1 MAKRQKKKKQNI
13 TLDDLK
19 QEAQSKKT
27 KIENIVEK
35 EKDKNVTLDDINQDL
50 SKDEKLVEN
59 FDEQKINN
67 EESVIVNNGN
77 WWMENNEENISED
90 QVGDDTNTISTL
102 DNVNT
107 TPAVEDTNDTPV
119 SEDTNTTPTE
129 EDANTTSVA
138 ENTNTTSTEEDW
150 NTTPVEEN
158 TNTTPAVEDANT
170 TPVAEDTNT
179 TPVAENTETG
189 EQNNQVDVNNSSD
202 DKITDENSKNSENWE
217 NDKWDIVLDNLW
229 DHINNENMNVIN
241 VNDEKYNLNTTND
254 TTSWKA
260 LQESTTD
267 EDGENIKN
275 WEWGDDWVNLD
286 EINIAGIDENGEL
299 QLDLSG
305 GSLYDIQKAPRVKT
319 WKITVF
325 SVLISIICIMVWV
338 LAYFYNDFITHDL
351 TNIEEN
357 RAYSFVESA
366 KDFVNKYK
374 KWDETNQIQSINLI
388 GKNWKTELD
397 SLISSNLNYIQKKE
411 ILDDA
416 VSKLSNNI
424 IAKYARLNEIR
435 NDITR
440 YGFFPKDLSNI
451 ISESEPISSIQN
463 SLIALEAIKFSSAIS
478 VFSHLDTFTTSL
490 VQSLG
495 IDRAEVE
502 EKVWKVTS
510 RWESDINIY
519 IKNCYL
525 NPFEWDYDCEYI
537 WDFNEYYK
545 NLNDDFDTEFFK
557 ELIKYTDSRLEQSEI
572 PNFTISFKE
581 FNQADNE
588 ITFDIEINTLKEDE
602 AELTKK
608 WILSPHIFI
617 LDSLINSL
625 RQSRFIVWDDISV
638 KTLNVMPNTYIIWMS
653 EINVNR
659 SVNTFTVHIKKENA
673 VEIDDF
679 VYMDY

>member
-19 QEAQSKKT
+19 QEAKKERSKT
-27 KIENIVEK
+27 ENIVEK
-35 EKDKNVTLDDINQDL
+35 EKDKNVTLDDINKDL
-50 SKDEKLVEN
+50 SKEEKTLDS
-59 FDEQKINN
+59 FDEQKNNNEGELINN
-67 EESVIVNNGN
+67 EELTMKNDDN
-77 WWMENNEENISED
+77 ENNENVEKWWVGNDEISNTRENISED
-90 QVGDDTNTISTL
+90 H
-102 DNVNT
+102 
-107 TPAVEDTNDTPV
+107 VE
-119 SEDTNTTPTE
+119 
-129 EDANTTSVA
+129 
-138 ENTNTTSTEEDW
+138 ENTS
-150 NTTPVEEN
+150 TTPVEEN
-158 TNTTPAVEDANT
+158 TNTTRVVEDSNTTSMENNMNTSSAEESSSATPVEVSANT
-170 TPVAEDTNT
+170 THVE
-179 TPVAENTETG
+179 ENTET
-189 EQNNQVDVNNSSD
+189 EETSNQEVTGSLPEEETASGNDKNSSD
-202 DKITDENSKNSENWE
+202 WG
-217 NDKWDIVLDNLW
+217 NDKWDIALDNLW

-241 VNDEKYNLNTTND
+241 VNDEKYNLNTTD
-254 TTSWKA
+254 TANGAVSESNWEV
-260 LQESTTD
+260 LQWLATNEG
-267 EDGENIKN
+267 GENIQN
-275 WEWGDDWVNLD
+275 WEWGGDGVNLD
-286 EINIAGIDENGEL
+286 EINITGIDEDGEL

-305 GSLYDIQKAPRVKT
+305 GSLYDIQKTPRVRT
-319 WKITVF
+319 WKITVL
-325 SVLISIICIMVWV
+325 SVLISIISISIWV

-366 KDFVNKYK
+366 KDFISKYK
-374 KWDETNQIQSINLI
+374 KWDDTNQIQSINLI

-397 SLISSNLNYIQKKE
+397 GLINGDLNYIQKKE

-424 IAKYARLNEIR
+424 ISKYAKLNEIR

-440 YGFFPKDLSNI
+440 YGFFPKDLSII

-495 IDRAEVE
+495 IDRADVE

-537 WDFNEYYK
+537 GDFDEYYK
-545 NLNDDFDTEFFK
+545 KLNDDFDTEFFK

-581 FNQADNE
+581 FNQKDNE

-617 LDSLINSL
+617 LDNLINSL

-638 KTLNVMPNTYIIWMS
+638 KTLNVMPNTYIIWTS